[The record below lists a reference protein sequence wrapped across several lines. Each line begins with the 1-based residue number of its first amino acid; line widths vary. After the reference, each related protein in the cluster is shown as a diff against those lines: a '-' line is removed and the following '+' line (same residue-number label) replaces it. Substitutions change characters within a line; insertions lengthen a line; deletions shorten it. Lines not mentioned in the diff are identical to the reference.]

1 MHLKWMIIA
10 YSIKLTSV
18 VCLLLIYVAF
28 NIFNPWI
35 LFLRNKN
42 FLTLILLYSI
52 FLVNFC
58 AYFYVAAEIVSVF
71 LSCGVLHFHIWSFVI
86 LILKLLLSL
95 IIPQFDIVWEPPDP
109 DVRQGGQHQA
119 HRHEVAQGG
128 PHRVRVI
135 QQAVRHFATVAPPH
149 YTGSI

>member
-1 MHLKWMIIA
+1 M
-10 YSIKLTSV
+10 
-18 VCLLLIYVAF
+18 
-28 NIFNPWI
+28 
-35 LFLRNKN
+35 RDKN

-71 LSCGVLHFHIWSFVI
+71 LSCGVLHFNICSC
-86 LILKLLLSL
+86 
-95 IIPQFDIVWEPPDP
+95 IIPQFNVVREPPDP

-128 PHRVRVI
+128 PHRVCVI

>member
-1 MHLKWMIIA
+1 MNDN
-10 YSIKLTSV
+10 SV
-18 VCLLLIYVAF
+18 FNKTNICCLFTFDIAF

-35 LFLRNKN
+35 PFLRNKN

-58 AYFYVAAEIVSVF
+58 AYFYVAEIISVF
-71 LSCGVLHFHIWSFVI
+71 LSFGVLHFNICSFVI
-86 LILKLLLSL
+86 LVLKFLLSH
-95 IIPQFDIVWEPPDP
+95 IIPQFDVVREPPDP

-135 QQAVRHFATVAPPH
+135 QQAVRYFATVAAPH